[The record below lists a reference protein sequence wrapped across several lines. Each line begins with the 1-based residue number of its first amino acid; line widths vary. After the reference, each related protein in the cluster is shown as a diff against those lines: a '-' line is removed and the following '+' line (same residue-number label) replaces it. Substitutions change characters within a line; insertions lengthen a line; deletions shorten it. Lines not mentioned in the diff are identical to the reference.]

1 MAIKTKDEILSQIQA
16 RLGDDVSDD
25 ALSFIEDVSDTFS
38 DLESKASNETNWEQ
52 KYKENDASWRTRYRE
67 RFFSGEENPNTI
79 REDID
84 IENDEYKPKSFEEL
98 FKED

>member
-67 RFFSGEENPNTI
+67 RFFSGEDNPNTL

-84 IENDEYKPKSFEEL
+84 TENDEYKPKSFEEL